1 MADHPLIVSL
11 SNAPRGARRRRSRP
25 TRRSADALQ
34 QTAFLAAKARSV
46 AVGRCRG
53 RSRRFRITSFGRGR
67 GLFLFGRSGGR
78 RAGVVASRHLQTYP
92 GVLWKHGNLVGLLA
106 FVRSQMGFGSA
117 LLCYARARLIR
128 MIARIVVKTL
138 RVQADALISLCPA
151 PLVLKQSDVGQTCP
165 TVTMLCQYV
174 MGIS

>member
-46 AVGRCRG
+46 SVGRCRG

-67 GLFLFGRSGGR
+67 GLFLFGRSGGS

-117 LLCYARARLIR
+117 ESALLCYARARLIR

-138 RVQADALISLCPA
+138 RVQADALISLCRLP
-151 PLVLKQSDVGQTCP
+151 CP
-165 TVTMLCQYV
+165 SRFET
-174 MGIS
+174 I